1 MPRHAGWSQARFVM
15 NAYVNM
21 LPSLVSGR
29 LDMSICGTRLHFFSA
44 IALSLPHDRVPNQIG
59 ASPVCASPVPY
70 CVTCRLGVAGKDWET
85 NWVYYKGSRQW
96 LFPPDPTRFSDS
108 DYTDFCLKKVCFFNP
123 FVFYHDR
130 LLACICAYV
139 HAHANAHA
147 CACLH
152 MRACRLQAIGY
163 KFCPNYGGA
172 CDGEVGSYGP
182 NHKGPRWVWD
192 QADGWYF
199 DCLCYK

>member
-1 MPRHAGWSQARFVM
+1 
-15 NAYVNM
+15 
-21 LPSLVSGR
+21 
-29 LDMSICGTRLHFFSA
+29 
-44 IALSLPHDRVPNQIG
+44 
-59 ASPVCASPVPY
+59 VCASPVPY

-152 MRACRLQAIGY
+152 MRACRLRAIGF
-163 KFCPNYGGA
+163 KFCPNSGGA
-172 CDGEVGSYGP
+172 CDGEGP
-182 NHKGPRWVWD
+182 TITRAHNGCGTRRMAGTLTVYVINSVRYLYRLSNKARGWCFLPTLLL
-192 QADGWYF
+192 ADGTS
-199 DCLCYK
+199 C